1 MLGHWNYRV
10 YKQAS
15 SKFERACGIDW
26 YYTIRETYY
35 NDDGT
40 IRGFSS
46 EPRGVCGDSI
56 SDIAEVLDWMRN
68 CLDKQVLELDSENC
82 IKNNRLLGK

>member
-1 MLGHWNYRV
+1 MSHWNHRV
-10 YKQAS
+10 YRQAS
-15 SKFERACGIDW
+15 SKFERSCGIDW

-40 IRGFSS
+40 IRGFSA

-56 SDIAEVLDWMRN
+56 SDITDILDWMRN
-68 CLDKQVLELDSENC
+68 CLTKAVIELDTNGE
-82 IKNNRLLGK
+82 IK

>member
-1 MLGHWNYRV
+1 MSHWNYRV
-10 YKQAS
+10 YKQPS
-15 SKFERACGIDW
+15 SKFERSCGIDW

-40 IRGFSS
+40 IRGFSA

-56 SDIAEVLDWMRN
+56 SDIAEVLDWMKN
-68 CLDKQVLELDSENC
+68 CLTKAVIELDEAGE
-82 IKNNRLLGK
+82 IE